1 MWLSGDKLFSS
12 GSWHV
17 IPAYT
22 MSGLS
27 HVTVLSMPITWLRDY
42 VPKMHVDF
50 KFKHLT
56 YFDSEHMSLLMQWW
70 ALQPSSPNKFWW
82 GRKHASLGS
91 PHHLALHVAMRS
103 GQQFSSLEFVQ
114 DGSHWAQAKVRSVPV
129 WYQGEIKQ
137 QRSQYLTV
145 ATAKWCP
152 VLRKQLISCIV
163 YIYKPYNLLSM

>member
-17 IPAYT
+17 ILSYT

-56 YFDSEHMSLLMQWW
+56 YILTQNIWDCWCNDGHCSRAHPTNFD
-70 ALQPSSPNKFWW
+70 
-82 GRKHASLGS
+82 GVGS
-91 PHHLALHVAMRS
+91 THHLALHVTMRS

-163 YIYKPYNLLSM
+163 YIYNLLSM